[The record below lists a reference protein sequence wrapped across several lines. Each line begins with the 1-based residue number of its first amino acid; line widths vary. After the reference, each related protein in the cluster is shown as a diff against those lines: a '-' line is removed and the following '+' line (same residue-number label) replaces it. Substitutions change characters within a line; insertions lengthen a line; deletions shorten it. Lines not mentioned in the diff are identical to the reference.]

1 MDRFQF
7 SAKKYLTVRLEI
19 VERKVDLLEGR
30 PLVEVILP
38 TLEHQLIKVIRDEGR
53 LLEPQTATQSRR
65 QILDLD
71 LGVRCSA

>member
-1 MDRFQF
+1 M
-7 SAKKYLTVRLEI
+7 TVRQEI